1 MTAALGPEVGARQD
15 EALAKTFLVA
25 RNPEPDSTLPYLI
38 RLPLG
43 EGELVLKARENMAE
57 DGGALLP
64 SR

>member
-1 MTAALGPEVGARQD
+1 MR
-15 EALAKTFLVA
+15 ALAKTFLVA